1 MTKKVLV
8 YNPRNASEFPNW
20 KFEHLDIEYDAEAQ
34 AVWMS
39 YKASS
44 PPYYSLQTLTD
55 MADVRESLRALFDA
69 GLTERW
75 PMRYFVH
82 GSNRP
87 GVFNL
92 GGDLATFSASIRK
105 HDRNTLLG
113 YAYACID
120 VIYGLASS
128 FDLPIVTVS
137 AIHGQCLAGGFEAAL
152 TADFIIAETG
162 AKLGVPEVAFNTF
175 PGMGAVT
182 LLTRRLGS
190 ARAHEIISDG
200 KVYSGAEMHELG
212 AVDVLVPDGAI
223 REQATAWMLE
233 GGEERW
239 IRRRSLAEA
248 RRSCF
253 PVTYDEL
260 IQITELWTDCSYAI
274 TGPDLR
280 HMERLVSAQKRMSG
294 RSAVDQ
300 SESPTADGETRKFHS
315 NG

>member
-1 MTKKVLV
+1 MSERVLN
-8 YNPRNASEFPNW
+8 YNPRNPADFPNW
-20 KFEHLDIEYDAEAQ
+20 EFEELNLEYDRETQ
-34 AVWMS
+34 SVWMK

-44 PPYYSLQTLTD
+44 TPYYKLQTLTD
-55 MADVRESLRALFDA
+55 MADVRESLRRLFEA

-75 PMRYFVH
+75 PIRYFVH
-82 GSNRP
+82 GSNKP
-87 GVFNL
+87 SVFNL
-92 GGDLATFSASIRK
+92 GGDLATFSASIRNQ
-105 HDRNTLLG
+105 DRNTLLA

-137 AIHGQCLAGGFEAAL
+137 SVHGQCLAGGFEAAL
-152 TADFIIAETG
+152 TADFIIAESG

-190 ARAHEIISDG
+190 ALAHEIISNG
-200 KVYSGAEMHELG
+200 KVYSGAELFDLG
-212 AVDVLVPDGAI
+212 AVDVVVPDDSLGE
-223 REQATAWMLE
+223 RTRAWMLE
-233 GGEERW
+233 GGLERW
-239 IRRRSLAEA
+239 NRRRALAEA

-260 IQITELWTDCSYAI
+260 IRITELWTDCSYAI

-280 HMERLVSAQKRMSG
+280 HMERLVSAQKRMSD
-294 RSAVDQ
+294 RSGGA
-300 SESPTADGETRKFHS
+300 SPESSNVGDDMRS